1 MGKTK
6 SPLVLVIYLNGWHE
20 FSRPITEAESEEKQK
35 KSKHRLPLVASD
47 LQISILSLSADS
59 ITPMSLR
66 YICML

>member
-1 MGKTK
+1 MGGM
-6 SPLVLVIYLNGWHE
+6 SFLNQ
-20 FSRPITEAESEEKQK
+20 SQSEEKQN